1 MLTQLESFSGI
12 FVASTNLMDRLDQA
26 SLRRFDLKIRFGY
39 LGGPKAVTMFRDS
52 LGLLGLPSNPVA
64 EGQVASLTNL
74 TPGDFA
80 AALRQARLAGATT
93 AEEFAGMLV
102 AECAIKDGGPRR
114 PIGFGG
120 RSGC

>member
-1 MLTQLESFSGI
+1 MLTQMESFTGV
-12 FVASTNLMDRLDQA
+12 FVASTNLIDRLDQA
-26 SLRRFDLKIRFGY
+26 SLRRFELKVKFGY
-39 LGGPKAVTMFRDS
+39 LGKDQIVTMFRDS

-102 AECAIKDGGPRR
+102 AECAIKGGGPRR

-120 RSGC
+120 RPGC